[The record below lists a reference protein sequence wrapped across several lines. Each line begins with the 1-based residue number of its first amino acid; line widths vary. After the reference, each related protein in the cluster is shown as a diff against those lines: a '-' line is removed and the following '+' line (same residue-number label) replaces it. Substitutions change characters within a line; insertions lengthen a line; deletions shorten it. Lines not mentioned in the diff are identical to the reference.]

1 MILLG
6 SIQRAEL
13 INLIEKQTGRE
24 RRLQV
29 AAKKQNEARIRL
41 YDEMTATLRLD
52 PAPTSR
58 VSLALPSPG
67 PSRATAAGFV
77 DVVEQV
83 MAAPPQR
90 RPSRF
95 EVVKAPEVFV
105 TDTDAVAPESEMQIQ
120 PFDQQQQQFS
130 AQLSPGAIS
139 QMAEGD
145 DVILA
150 AVFYWKIETC

>member
-13 INLIEKQTGRE
+13 ISLIEKQTGRE

-29 AAKKQNEARIRL
+29 AAKRQNEARIRL

-52 PAPTSR
+52 PPPASR

-67 PSRATAAGFV
+67 PSRLAILPAPAALPSPGPSRL
-77 DVVEQV
+77 
-83 MAAPPQR
+83 AILPAPEAIEEEKTPVR

-105 TDTDAVAPESEMQIQ
+105 TDTDDAAKAIE
-120 PFDQQQQQFS
+120 QQQPYGDP
-130 AQLSPGAIS
+130 LSPSAI
-139 QMAEGD
+139 QLAEAD
-145 DVILA
+145 DV
-150 AVFYWKIETC
+150 